1 MQFLDRH
8 DKKALSGWM
17 DANYVKKLK
26 RTDKKEASCEGCH
39 GDPFEPKFLST
50 WEVASK

>member
-1 MQFLDRH
+1 
-8 DKKALSGWM
+8 
-17 DANYVKKLK
+17 VKKLK

-39 GDPFEPKFLST
+39 GDPFEAKFLSS